1 MLHYDFIYSSTE
13 RDVWSLLRADCFL
26 SILAHAVKAST
37 SGVDSGCDSLQNKND
52 KSFVA
57 SREISKITAI
67 I

>member
-1 MLHYDFIYSSTE
+1 MILYILQLKE
-13 RDVWSLLRADCFL
+13 NVWSLLRADCFL

-37 SGVDSGCDSLQNKND
+37 SGVGSGCDSLQSKND

-67 I
+67 L